1 MTAVLASRDTIGL
14 DSPTALHELA
24 THELDSDAGNLFGD
38 VFSIVAGAATIVG
51 VAFAP
56 EVSIPLGLLASIG
69 GAGSIGFG
77 TYGLFGDF

>member
-1 MTAVLASRDTIGL
+1 MTTLLASRDTIGL
-14 DSPTALHELA
+14 DSPTLLQDLT

-38 VFSIVAGAATIVG
+38 VFSIVAGALTVG
-51 VAFAP
+51 SLAFMP
-56 EVSIPLGLLASIG
+56 EVSIPLGLLASVG